1 MRFLLTAGGVVAIAL
16 FANGSR
22 AADVTITF
30 SQALDRAAQVAPD
43 IAVAKS
49 REQVARAEVGIAG
62 VRPNPSVNVG
72 SSTQAAKL
80 SLGVTVPLVIL
91 GQRGAAIDAA
101 HADFLTTR
109 VDTEATVTD
118 VRAGAGHS
126 FVALWRAQETAGEK
140 ARAAAVTRRLEGA
153 VSGRVDLGAAA
164 NVDGLRAHAERLR
177 ADADALQA
185 SQLVGAAASDLARW
199 LGVDQGA
206 ALHADGPPPLPTD
219 PPTLADLRA
228 RIEASPAVR
237 RERAD
242 AHASELRADRER
254 ALVRPALSVDLGLDA
269 WDQTLCPGAGSCSN
283 PPVNYRGAL
292 GVELPIL
299 SQRGPYIER
308 ELALATAAR
317 TRESAERVRL
327 VAALAAAYRTFS
339 AWGESARALAG
350 GVVPAADAAAAATEE
365 SYALGRAPLVAVLDA
380 EKARIDARLSLLD
393 ARAQQADA
401 WIEVQHAIGAP

>member
-1 MRFLLTAGGVVAIAL
+1 MRYILTAGAVVAVAL
-16 FANGSR
+16 VASGSR
-22 AADVTITF
+22 AADVAITF
-30 SQALDRAAQVAPD
+30 AQALDRAAQVAPD

-49 REQVARAEVGIAG
+49 REEVARAEVGIAG
-62 VRPNPSVNVG
+62 VRPNPSLSAG
-72 SSTQAAKL
+72 TSTQAAKL

-140 ARAAAVTRRLEGA
+140 ERAAAVTRRLEGA

-206 ALHADGPPPLPTD
+206 ALRADGAPPLPTD

-228 RIEASPAVR
+228 RIESSPAVR

-242 AHASELRADRER
+242 AHASDLRADRER
-254 ALVRPALSVDLGLDA
+254 ALVRPALSVDLGFDA
-269 WDQTLCPGAGSCSN
+269 WDQTLCGPNPCSN
-283 PPVNYRGAL
+283 PPLNYRGAL
-292 GVELPIL
+292 GIELPIL
-299 SQRGPYIER
+299 SQRGPYIDR
-308 ELALATAAR
+308 ELALASAAR

-401 WIEVQHAIGAP
+401 WIEVQHAVGAP